1 MIGSIARIC
10 QLVTWD
16 ILIIFEKNSS
26 SSRAQ
31 IAALRVSG
39 THEVLQSAK

>member
-16 ILIIFEKNSS
+16 ILIIFEKNSAS
-26 SSRAQ
+26 NKTQ
-31 IAALRVSG
+31 IAALRLSE
-39 THEVLQSAK
+39 THEVL